1 MPYHGLEVIHMT
13 LGENLRRLRMEKG
26 LSQEEAAQVLF
37 VSRQSV
43 SKWENNQAEP
53 GVANLRA
60 LARLYGV
67 TLDQLLGEEVR
78 QDPPELSE
86 ADLSQGPQESGGR
99 SYLICTGVLL
109 ALVAA
114 RAIFTFD
121 VYSRINIPLSLV
133 AMVVGIWVRHPA
145 VWVVIQC
152 LLGLNAVLAFLSL
165 FFGSFL
171 GWIDLPVN
179 GIYLWLMCRPAIRR
193 RFYQKG

>member
-1 MPYHGLEVIHMT
+1 MT
-13 LGENLRRLRMEKG
+13 LGENLRALRKEAG
-26 LSQEEAAQVLF
+26 LSQEEVAGQLY
-37 VSRQSV
+37 VSRQTI
-43 SKWENNQAEP
+43 SKWENNLAEP
-53 GVANLRA
+53 GVENLKA
-60 LARLYGV
+60 LARLYGI

-78 QDPPELSE
+78 QDPPDLSE
-86 ADLSQGPQESGGR
+86 ADLSQGQQESGDG

-109 ALVAA
+109 VLIAV
-114 RAIFTFD
+114 RAVFTLD
-121 VYSRINIPLSLV
+121 VYSSINIPFSLA

-179 GIYLWLMCRPAIRR
+179 GLYLWLMCRPAIRR
-193 RFYQKG
+193 RFCMKG

>member
-1 MPYHGLEVIHMT
+1 MT
-13 LGENLRRLRMEKG
+13 LGENLKRLRAEKG
-26 LSQEEAAQVLF
+26 MSQEEVAGQLF
-37 VSRQSV
+37 LSRQTI
-43 SKWENNQAEP
+43 SKWENNLAEP
-53 GVANLRA
+53 GVENLKA

-109 ALVAA
+109 GLVGV

-179 GIYLWLMCRPAIRR
+179 GIYLWLMCRPAVRR
-193 RFYQKG
+193 RFYRKG